1 MAKDLGSQLSHIGL
15 TNEST
20 NCECIKDISAKL
32 EAPTRRNMHLHQ
44 ATLNQIKSKFPKI
57 DLSLCG
63 EEYGINTFND
73 QILRGLLKYE
83 EINSE

>member
-1 MAKDLGSQLSHIGL
+1 
-15 TNEST
+15 
-20 NCECIKDISAKL
+20 
-32 EAPTRRNMHLHQ
+32 MHLHQ